1 MNKKTVEKLSE
12 EIKQLLLKYSKK
24 KTFDNEMT
32 NDVIDARIDELI
44 DLFENNE

>member
-12 EIKQLLLKYSKK
+12 EIKQLLLKYSEK

-44 DLFENNE
+44 DLFENYE